1 MAAAVGVCNP
11 LYAAIQLC
19 DSPPLPLPQGSCTMK
34 LNATTERIPLLLPE
48 FSTLHPFVPL
58 DQAQGYQELLEEL
71 ERDLCE
77 ITGYDKISFQ
87 PNSGAQGEYTG
98 LCAIRSYLE
107 STGEAQRKVRHAPPT
122 VLSSVLDHPLPQ
134 VALIPRSAHGT
145 NPASAA
151 MAGLTV
157 VDLDTDR
164 DGRVGLGAWKEAI
177 EQHQHDLACIMV
189 TYPSTNGIFED
200 TIQ

>member
-1 MAAAVGVCNP
+1 MADHQHLCIIHTEYAVTMPTAPPPGGRAPPGWELSCFGGGDGLQSTACCSLGVWT
-11 LYAAIQLC
+11 
-19 DSPPLPLPQGSCTMK
+19 PLPSPPQGSCTMK

-87 PNSGAQGEYTG
+87 PHSGAQGEYTG

-107 STGEAQRKVRHAPPT
+107 STGEAQRKVRPAPSFST
-122 VLSSVLDHPLPQ
+122 VPVQPPPSLLLLV
-134 VALIPRSAHGT
+134 
-145 NPASAA
+145 
-151 MAGLTV
+151 
-157 VDLDTDR
+157 
-164 DGRVGLGAWKEAI
+164 
-177 EQHQHDLACIMV
+177 
-189 TYPSTNGIFED
+189 YPSPGGPDPQECSRD
-200 TIQ
+200 QPGQCSHGRADRG

>member
-1 MAAAVGVCNP
+1 
-11 LYAAIQLC
+11 
-19 DSPPLPLPQGSCTMK
+19 MK

-107 STGEAQRKVRHAPPT
+107 STGETQRKARP
-122 VLSSVLDHPLPQ
+122 PLPLLAAACVPLLPPLQ
-134 VALIPRSAHGT
+134 VALIPKSAHGT

-164 DGRVGLGAWKEAI
+164 DGRVGVGAWKKAI
-177 EQHQHDLACIMV
+177 EEHKHDLACVMV
-189 TYPSTNGIFED
+189 TYPSTSGIFED
-200 TIQ
+200 TIR

>member
-1 MAAAVGVCNP
+1 
-11 LYAAIQLC
+11 
-19 DSPPLPLPQGSCTMK
+19 MK

-87 PNSGAQGEYTG
+87 PNSGAQGEYAG

-107 STGEAQRKVRHAPPT
+107 SIGETHRKVRPAPSITPSCCCSAPLPHAPPPRW
-122 VLSSVLDHPLPQ
+122 LSF
-134 VALIPRSAHGT
+134 PRMLMGPT
-145 NPASAA
+145 QP
-151 MAGLTV
+151 V
-157 VDLDTDR
+157 PPW
-164 DGRVGLGAWKEAI
+164 LG
-177 EQHQHDLACIMV
+177 
-189 TYPSTNGIFED
+189 
-200 TIQ
+200 

>member
-1 MAAAVGVCNP
+1 
-11 LYAAIQLC
+11 
-19 DSPPLPLPQGSCTMK
+19 MK

-87 PNSGAQGEYTG
+87 PNSGAQGEYAG

-107 STGEAQRKVRHAPPT
+107 SIGETQRKVRPAPHHSLLFLLDAPPPCP
-122 VLSSVLDHPLPQ
+122 SPQ
-134 VALIPRSAHGT
+134 VALIPKNAHGT

-164 DGRVGLGAWKEAI
+164 DGRVGLGAWQKAI
-177 EQHQHDLACIMV
+177 EQHRDDLACIMV

-200 TIQ
+200 TIK

>member
-1 MAAAVGVCNP
+1 
-11 LYAAIQLC
+11 
-19 DSPPLPLPQGSCTMK
+19 MK

-87 PNSGAQGEYTG
+87 PNSGAQGEYAG

-107 STGEAQRKVRHAPPT
+107 SIGETQRKVRPAPITPSCSCSTPLPHAPPPRW
-122 VLSSVLDHPLPQ
+122 LSF
-134 VALIPRSAHGT
+134 PRMPMGPT
-145 NPASAA
+145 QPAPPW
-151 MAGLTV
+151 
-157 VDLDTDR
+157 
-164 DGRVGLGAWKEAI
+164 LG
-177 EQHQHDLACIMV
+177 
-189 TYPSTNGIFED
+189 
-200 TIQ
+200 